1 MTWKQEK
8 LYAQL
13 IAVSAIKDYVV
24 VSGGLAWH
32 LMSPPHVEDKKIHDH
47 SDVDLFVM
55 PEHAQ
60 TVLSILKGIGF
71 TRYWTKYDGLDKNFM
86 RYGQTSEI
94 PTEDTT
100 KPKRV
105 KVLLDLF
112 IEKVPNR
119 IVGGFSVIT
128 PEALL
133 PMYETKHASKECIAV
148 KAATILVA
156 RGIDPLGRDELIGDY
171 KKNKVYKKGKWKR
184 LS

>member
-8 LYAQL
+8 LTAQL
-13 IAVSAIKDYVV
+13 ITVEAIKDYVV

-32 LMSPPHVEDKKIHDH
+32 LMSPPHEEKKIIHDH

-55 PEHAQ
+55 PVYAQ
-60 TVLSILKGIGF
+60 TVISILKGRGF

-94 PTEDTT
+94 PTEDPK

-112 IEKVPNR
+112 IETVDYR
-119 IVGGFSVIT
+119 EVGGFNVIT
-128 PEALL
+128 PKALL
-133 PMYETKHASKECIAV
+133 PMYETKHASKECVAV

-156 RGIDPLGRDELIGDY
+156 RGIDPLGRKEL
-171 KKNKVYKKGKWKR
+171 VE
-184 LS
+184 LP